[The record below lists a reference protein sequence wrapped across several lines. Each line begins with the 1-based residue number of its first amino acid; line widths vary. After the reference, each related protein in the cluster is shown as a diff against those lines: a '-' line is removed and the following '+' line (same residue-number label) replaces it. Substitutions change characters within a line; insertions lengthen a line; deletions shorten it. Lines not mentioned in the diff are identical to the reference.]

1 MIDDRIYIFY
11 SEVFEII
18 LSENNYDWI
27 TLKDEY
33 VSIYLAKNG
42 QKSLNQYLLNYLIH
56 KLNYYD
62 SVFYCH

>member
-27 TLKDEY
+27 TFKDEY
-33 VSIYLAKNG
+33 ASIYLAKNG
-42 QKSLNQYLLNYLIH
+42 QKSLNRYLLNYLIH